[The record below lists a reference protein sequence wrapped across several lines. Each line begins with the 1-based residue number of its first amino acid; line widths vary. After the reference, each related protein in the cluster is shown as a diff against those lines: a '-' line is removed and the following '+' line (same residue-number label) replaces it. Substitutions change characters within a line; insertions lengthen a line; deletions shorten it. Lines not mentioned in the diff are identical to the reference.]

1 MDRCAG
7 KGFPERNQKMKRATF
22 RQRHTGLDLLRCLSM
37 FFVIVLHIFNHGGLS
52 AVLET
57 DPLGNAVSTLV
68 QTMVYPAVDCF
79 VLLSGYLL
87 CRRSFRLS
95 RVTRIWCTVAFWSVV
110 IQCVFYIWGL
120 ETVSFG
126 KTVFMFLPIL
136 SGRYWFVNA
145 YIVML
150 LASPFLNRLLRELP
164 QWQMRTLLL
173 LSTAVFSLA
182 PVFAMG
188 NDVFGTQNG
197 FGFPWF
203 CTMYLWGGYIN
214 VYSPCQKN
222 SSGRYLGLYAVL
234 CLVHTA
240 WILGM
245 EFAGGSIPALMQ
257 LRNVFMKY
265 TSVPVFGAALC
276 LLMCFRGMEV
286 KSTSVVARLSGWL
299 SSLVFSVY
307 LIHDHPLVREHWIQG
322 RFAPLGELLP
332 GWAATAAILAAIGI
346 FAVCIALDWL
356 RDRLFCV
363 LKIPVYSDKISRWLT
378 KKIVVRLK
386 GDL

>member
-1 MDRCAG
+1 
-7 KGFPERNQKMKRATF
+7 MKSATF
-22 RQRHTGLDLLRCLSM
+22 RERNTGLDLLRCLSM
-37 FFVIVLHIFNHGGLS
+37 FFVIVLHLFNHGGLG
-52 AVLET
+52 AALET
-57 DPLGNAVSTLV
+57 APVGKAVSTLV
-68 QTMVYPAVDCF
+68 QVATYPAVDCF

-87 CRRSFRLS
+87 CKRSFRLA

-110 IQCVFYIWGL
+110 IQCVFYLLGL
-120 ETVSFG
+120 ETVSLG
-126 KTVFMFLPIL
+126 KTVFMFLPVL

-150 LASPFLNRLLRELP
+150 LASPFLNRLLRDLL
-164 QWQMRTLLL
+164 QWQMRALLL
-173 LSTAVFSLA
+173 VSTVIFCLA
-182 PVFAMG
+182 PIPALG

-203 CTMYLWGGYIN
+203 CVLYLWGGYIN
-214 VYSPCQKN
+214 IYSPSTEN
-222 SSGRYLGLYAVL
+222 NNGRYLGFYAML

-240 WILGM
+240 WIMGVD
-245 EFAGGSIPALMQ
+245 FASDSIPALMQ
-257 LRNVFMKY
+257 LRNIFMKY
-265 TSVPVFGAALC
+265 TSVPVFGSAIC
-276 LLMCFRGMEV
+276 LLMYFRGVEITPA
-286 KSTSVVARLSGWL
+286 SLIARLCSWL
-299 SSLVFSVY
+299 SPLVFSVY

-322 RFAPLGELLP
+322 CFAPLGELLP
-332 GWAATAAILAAIGI
+332 GWAMTVAILAAIGI
-346 FAVCIALDWL
+346 FAVCIALDWF